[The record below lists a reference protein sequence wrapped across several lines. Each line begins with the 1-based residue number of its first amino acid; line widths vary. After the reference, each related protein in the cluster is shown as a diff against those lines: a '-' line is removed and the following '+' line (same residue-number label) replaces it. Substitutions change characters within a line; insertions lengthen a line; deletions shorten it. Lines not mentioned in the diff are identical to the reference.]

1 MAIVTNKFKR
11 ETIQLIKDNFDS
23 SENHYYIGIGRSDV
37 WNSTDTAPDA
47 YANLKEERLFR
58 NSLQSVKKVGD
69 LSFVVPRNNWSSGT
83 VYSAYSDNLVVNY
96 PTQHPYYVMN
106 DNNQVYICI
115 QQSKSATGATVA
127 STIQPSGNTSGT
139 TFVTSDGYAWKFLYS
154 ISALDASKYIAA
166 NFIPVKKQIGSG
178 SQASDT
184 EQLAVQNASV
194 DGEIIGYNVD
204 SGGEGYSSAPT
215 LTIVGDGTLAK
226 AVAAISG
233 TSITKVDVQDSAST
247 LCLGSGYT
255 NAVVSQTGGSPSK
268 PAKITPIFAPRGGLG
283 HDPRA
288 DLRSNGIMLTIK
300 PDGTE
305 NNDFIVGNDFRQVGL
320 VRNMLDSASGVKFTA
335 STGIALKQLVFASG
349 GSTFTADKVMVGTS
363 STAKGVIDKVDGN
376 NIWYHQNDETGYRN
390 FEHDEAVTEN
400 GGSGSG
406 QLVNNASTYLV
417 NPEVGT
423 TTGDLLYID
432 NRAAVTR
439 ASDQTEDIKIVI
451 QI

>member
-1 MAIVTNKFKR
+1 MH
-11 ETIQLIKDNFDS
+11 L
-23 SENHYYIGIGRSDV
+23 
-37 WNSTDTAPDA
+37 
-47 YANLKEERLFR
+47 L
-58 NSLQSVKKVGD
+58 
-69 LSFVVPRNNWSSGT
+69 
-83 VYSAYSDNLVVNY
+83 
-96 PTQHPYYVMN
+96 
-106 DNNQVYICI
+106 
-115 QQSKSATGATVA
+115 
-127 STIQPSGNTSGT
+127 
-139 TFVTSDGYAWKFLYS
+139 
-154 ISALDASKYIAA
+154 
-166 NFIPVKKQIGSG
+166 
-178 SQASDT
+178 
-184 EQLAVQNASV
+184 
-194 DGEIIGYNVD
+194 
-204 SGGEGYSSAPT
+204 
-215 LTIVGDGTLAK
+215 
-226 AVAAISG
+226 
-233 TSITKVDVQDSAST
+233 
-247 LCLGSGYT
+247 LCLGSGYN
-255 NAVVSQTGGSPSK
+255 NASVSQTGGSPTT

-288 DLRSNGIMLTIK
+288 DLRSNGVMLTVK

-363 STAKGVIDKVDGN
+363 STAKGIIDKVDGN

-432 NRAAVTR
+432 NRAAVSR
-439 ASDQTEDIKIVI
+439 AADQTEDIKIVI